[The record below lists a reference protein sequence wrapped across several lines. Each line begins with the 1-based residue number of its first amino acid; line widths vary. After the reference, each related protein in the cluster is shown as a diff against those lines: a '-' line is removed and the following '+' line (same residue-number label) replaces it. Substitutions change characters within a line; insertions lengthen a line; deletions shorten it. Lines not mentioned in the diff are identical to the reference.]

1 MDDIFPALDE
11 IDKSELSEDDL
22 AVLQAFEA
30 MENWPAIPVK
40 TDSSQYSDPALVVP
54 LAHFTPVNDDGMF
67 MIFISE
73 AEEDI
78 ASMQQILKYLDQEDH
93 INPARFVRLQRLGH
107 KLRGTAGA
115 VDFPIMSTIASHVEV
130 IAEQVTEGK
139 VYPLVGIYALSQ
151 TISALERHLHE
162 IISQGKEPEGDVL
175 LATLDVTYRNLNID
189 LQLADEKGPVHTNL
203 VGNSKLRTAIIES
216 YEDAEDIPHDS

>member
-1 MDDIFPALDE
+1 M
-11 IDKSELSEDDL
+11 
-22 AVLQAFEA
+22 
-30 MENWPAIPVK
+30 
-40 TDSSQYSDPALVVP
+40 P
-54 LAHFTPVNDDGMF
+54 LAHFTPANDDEMF
-67 MIFISE
+67 MISSILE

-78 ASMQQILKYLDQEDH
+78 VSMQQILKYLDQEDH

-115 VDFPIMSTIASHVEV
+115 VDFPIMSTTASHVEV

-151 TISALERHLHE
+151 TISALERHLRE
-162 IISQGKEPEGDVL
+162 ITSQGKEPEGDIL
-175 LATLDVTYRNLNID
+175 LATSMQTAQSENLNIN

-203 VGNSKLRTAIIES
+203 VGNSELRTDTIES
-216 YEDAEDIPHDS
+216 YEDAEDIQHEKFVSAHITTPLSLDSVQDTDAIFA